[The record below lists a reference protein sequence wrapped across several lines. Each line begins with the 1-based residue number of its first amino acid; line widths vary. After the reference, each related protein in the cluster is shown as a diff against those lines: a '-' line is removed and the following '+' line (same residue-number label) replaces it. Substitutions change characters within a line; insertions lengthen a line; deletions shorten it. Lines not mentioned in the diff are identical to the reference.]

1 MCVCESERI
10 SAPPPVLLA
19 SLHQLRTA
27 SFATA
32 HSTLDWSPNGAHF
45 HRCSGEIM
53 TKRGEI
59 IGASTVIGSGKE
71 MGARSESDSALFLG
85 GQWT

>member
-1 MCVCESERI
+1 
-10 SAPPPVLLA
+10 
-19 SLHQLRTA
+19 
-27 SFATA
+27 
-32 HSTLDWSPNGAHF
+32 
-45 HRCSGEIM
+45 M

-59 IGASTVIGSGKE
+59 IGASMVIGSGKE